1 MDLFDVIF
9 SPKARR
15 QLDDYIGYIQYVLLN
30 EEAAKSVYNDAM
42 ETLDKLSKVAAS
54 LQYCKNSEL
63 REYKYRTIL
72 FRRHQYVML
81 YRVEGKTAYVDAVYH
96 QKQNYEN
103 YFLDELS

>member
-1 MDLFDVIF
+1 MDLFNVIF
-9 SPKARR
+9 SPKARG
-15 QLDDYIGYIQYVLLN
+15 QLDDYIGYIQYVFLS
-30 EEAAKSVYNDAM
+30 EEAAKRVYDDAM
-42 ETLDKLSKVAAS
+42 ETVEALSKVAAS

-63 REYKYRTIL
+63 RAYGYRPIF

-96 QKQNYEN
+96 QKQDYEN